1 MKVIDF
7 KNASCKHCYK
17 CVRSCSVKA
26 IKVKDAQATIMDD
39 HCVLCGTCLEVCP
52 QNAKTFVSD
61 LEKVRAFIT
70 MGEKTIVS
78 LAPAYLGIFD
88 YDKPGQVVDAL
99 LRLGFSEVRET
110 AEGAAY
116 VTEAYTRLLA
126 EGQMKNIISTC
137 CPSVNEL
144 VEKYY
149 PELVEYLSLIHI

>member
-99 LRLGFSEVRET
+99 LELGFSECGR
-110 AEGAAY
+110 
-116 VTEAYTRLLA
+116 RQR
-126 EGQMKNIISTC
+126 GQ
-137 CPSVNEL
+137 PR
-144 VEKYY
+144 
-149 PELVEYLSLIHI
+149 

>member
-78 LAPAYLGIFD
+78 LAPAYLCIFD
-88 YDKPGQVVDAL
+88 YFLCSIFISP
-99 LRLGFSEVRET
+99 F
-110 AEGAAY
+110 
-116 VTEAYTRLLA
+116 
-126 EGQMKNIISTC
+126 IISTQVQILMIVAQII
-137 CPSVNEL
+137 P
-144 VEKYY
+144 
-149 PELVEYLSLIHI
+149 

>member
-1 MKVIDF
+1 
-7 KNASCKHCYK
+7 
-17 CVRSCSVKA
+17 
-26 IKVKDAQATIMDD
+26 MDD

-61 LEKVRAFIT
+61 LEKVKAFIT

-116 VTEAYTRLLA
+116 VTEAYARLL
-126 EGQMKNIISTC
+126 E
-137 CPSVNEL
+137 E
-144 VEKYY
+144 
-149 PELVEYLSLIHI
+149 EYHFHMLSKCE